1 MTENQNNGSASAS
14 ANSTDQQLQQEFAI
28 QRIYIKDMSFEA
40 PKTPQIFREEWQPL
54 VSLDLGTKTAVLEKD
69 IHEVVLSLTAT
80 VKLGEQTAFLAEVH
94 QAGIFTI
101 KSFPDDQMRQL
112 LGSYCLNIL
121 FPYAREAVSDLVV
134 RGGFPPL
141 YLAPVNFDALLQQ
154 HMENQKQQAATASED
169 ERKH

>member
-1 MTENQNNGSASAS
+1 MATEKQNTTSDGQTNQ
-14 ANSTDQQLQQEFAI
+14 QQQQPEFAI
-28 QRIYIKDMSFEA
+28 QRLYIKDMSYEA
-40 PKTPQIFREEWQPL
+40 PNTPQMFRSEWQPL
-54 VSLDLGTKTAVLEKD
+54 VSLDIGTKATVLEKD

-101 KSFPDDQMRQL
+101 KFFPEDQMRQL

-141 YLAPVNFDALLQQ
+141 YLAPVNFDALYQQ
-154 HMENQKQQAATASED
+154 HMQNQQQPKTATAED
-169 ERKH
+169 DDRKH